1 MCILKVLVGCVLGV
15 SFSRAI
21 DIYGGES
28 AKKKGYVG
36 GYVRLPFLFVVIEI
50 FCYSVIV
57 ICFVTLRCLGL

>member
-36 GYVRLPFLFVVIEI
+36 G
-50 FCYSVIV
+50 
-57 ICFVTLRCLGL
+57 